1 MDGPSNSLAR
11 YLDSLSLN
19 PKKTGRQLALH
30 MIKWL
35 PEFALKWSERASFD
49 SATGVA
55 QGAEEWWRWTTK

>member
-11 YLDSLSLN
+11 YRDSLSLN

-49 SATGVA
+49 SARRRPGC
-55 QGAEEWWRWTTK
+55 

>member
-11 YLDSLSLN
+11 YRDSLSLN
-19 PKKTGRQLALH
+19 PKTGRQLALH
-30 MIKWL
+30 MINWL

-55 QGAEEWWRWTTK
+55 QGAEKWWRWTTK

>member
-19 PKKTGRQLALH
+19 P
-30 MIKWL
+30 IEWL
-35 PEFALKWSERASFD
+35 PEFPLKWSERASFD